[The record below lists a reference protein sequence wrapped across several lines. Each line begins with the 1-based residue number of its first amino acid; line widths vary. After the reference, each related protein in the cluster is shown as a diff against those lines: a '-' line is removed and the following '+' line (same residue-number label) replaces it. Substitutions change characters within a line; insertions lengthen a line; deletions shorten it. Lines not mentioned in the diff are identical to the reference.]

1 MPLSIGTT
9 TAARFPWLSLEVLEN
24 CGHCPHDERPEELLG
39 ILLPWLDR
47 TLGISSAV
55 GPGQRE

>member
-1 MPLSIGTT
+1 MTRGQ
-9 TAARFPWLSLEVLEN
+9 
-24 CGHCPHDERPEELLG
+24 EELLG

-55 GPGQRE
+55 GPGQREMKHPLGAG